1 MKILIIIS
9 MLVMLCYCQQKQDYS
24 LQSRRQAFNEFYRNY
39 LQAVASDSSGI
50 ESRKAYMDSSL
61 RKSGLSQ
68 RDIQT
73 MVKYL
78 NDHPE
83 EFEKVLQE
91 ITQDL
96 ENNVEK
102 RPKD

>member
-24 LQSRRQAFNEFYRNY
+24 LQSRRQAFIEFYRNY
-39 LQAVASDSSGI
+39 LQAVASDSLAK
-50 ESRKAYMDSSL
+50 ESRKAHMDSSL
-61 RKSGLSQ
+61 RQSGLSK

-73 MVKYL
+73 MVEYF